1 MDQFK
6 KMAMFKDD
14 LDEFDSS
21 REVLQQLIDE
31 YHAATTPDYINW
43 GGNQPVGLNLICHL
57 RSSCLSTVVMGT
69 VVLGTVVLATVAME
83 TVLETHVLQLLQQSR
98 AIRLALACKGLRIG
112 LQSSAKCEKNVV
124 VYQCFV

>member
-1 MDQFK
+1 MQLFERSLRQYDKLRKREAFLDQFK

-69 VVLGTVVLATVAME
+69 VVLGTVFWQ
-83 TVLETHVLQLLQQSR
+83 QLPWKLFWKLMFCNCYNR
-98 AIRLALACKGLRIG
+98 AGL
-112 LQSSAKCEKNVV
+112 
-124 VYQCFV
+124 FV